1 MRVGSHVGP
10 EHLAMVHSE
19 TVQESTARGQNRPQ
33 EGEGLKIEYT
43 DLPRYKLE
51 AENLHNAAETINQA
65 LKISN
70 YHLQFNLHEKSG
82 RYQVK
87 VVDTN
92 SNEVIR
98 EIPPERMLEIAAD
111 IRQMMDKLL
120 GLVVDELV

>member
-1 MRVGSHVGP
+1 MRVGSHAGLEYPV
-10 EHLAMVHSE
+10 MVRSE
-19 TVQESTARGQNRPQ
+19 TAQENTVSGQNRPQ
-33 EGEGLKIEYT
+33 EAGRQKIECT
-43 DLPRYKLE
+43 DLPRYKVD
-51 AENLHNAAETINQA
+51 AENLWNAAETVNHA
-65 LKISN
+65 LEISN
-70 YHLQFNLHEKSG
+70 YHLQFRLHEKSG

-87 VVDTN
+87 VVDTG